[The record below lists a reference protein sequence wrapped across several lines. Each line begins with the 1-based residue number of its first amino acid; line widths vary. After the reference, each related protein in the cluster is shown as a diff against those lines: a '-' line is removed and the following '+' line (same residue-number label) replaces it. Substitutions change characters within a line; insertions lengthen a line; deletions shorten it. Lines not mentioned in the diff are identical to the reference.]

1 MNVLVTGATGFIG
14 QHLVELLVQRG
25 ETVHA
30 LCRQDSFPE
39 WLRQDSVKV
48 FPGDILNARTLER
61 AIEGCNRVFHLA
73 AYARNWAKNPQTF
86 HAVNV
91 SGLKNILIAAQRAS
105 AKRVVFTSS
114 SLTLGPS
121 NGAPV
126 DESVRRSV
134 PAFTEY
140 ELSKCEAEKEVGRFA
155 GEGLDVVIVNPT
167 RVFGPGLMNEGNSVT
182 RMINWY
188 VNGKWR
194 VMLGSGIALGNYAFV
209 WDVALGH
216 LLAMERGRPGERYI
230 LGGENIGYKEFFET
244 IAKLS
249 SRRFALFPT
258 PTSLALVFS
267 GIEEL
272 RAKISPH
279 HPLITPGWVRAFA
292 SDWACTCRKAESELG
307 YQITPLREA
316 LRYTIAWL
324 NEEPPEAHAS
334 DSRFYLRDFS

>member
-14 QHLVELLVQRG
+14 QSLVELLVQRG

-48 FPGDILNARTLER
+48 FPGDILNVRTLER

-73 AYARNWAKNPQTF
+73 AYARNWAKDPQTF
-86 HAVNV
+86 HSVNV
-91 SGLKNILIAAQRAS
+91 SGLKNILTIAQRAS

-114 SLTLGPS
+114 ALTLGPS

-140 ELSKCEAEKEVGRFA
+140 ELSKCEAEKEANRFA
-155 GEGLDVVIVNPT
+155 GEGLDVIIVTPT

-188 VNGKWR
+188 VKGKWR
-194 VMLGSGIALGNYAFV
+194 LMLGNGKAIGNYV
-209 WDVALGH
+209 SVRDVAIGH
-216 LLAMERGRPGERYI
+216 ILAMERGRAGERYI
-230 LGGENIGYKEFFET
+230 LGGENIGYKDLFELV
-244 IAKLS
+244 AKLS
-249 SRRFALFPT
+249 NRRFQLIPT
-258 PTSLALVFS
+258 PTSLALGFS
-267 GIEEL
+267 CIEEL
-272 RAKISPH
+272 RAKLSLH

-292 SDWACTCRKAESELG
+292 NDWACTCRKAESELG

-324 NEEPPEAHAS
+324 NDKTSKAHES
-334 DSRFYLRDFS
+334 TSRVHSRKIS